1 MSLKDTIKEDMK
13 TAFKAGD
20 TVTRGTLT
28 MLLSVIQN
36 RELEKRAKLM
46 KAGATAEAEVAT
58 QSLLSDEETIEAISS
73 EIKKR
78 RDAAQQYEAAAR
90 PELATSE
97 KAEAEIL
104 MKYMPEQLTE
114 DVVKALIAEAIASTG
129 AAGAKD
135 MGRVMGAVAPKTKG
149 KFDGGRVS
157 ELVKEALSLPT
168 GQAGA

>member
-13 TAFKAGD
+13 AAFKAGD

-46 KAGATAEAEVAT
+46 KAGATAEAEVAA
-58 QSLLSDEETIEAISS
+58 QALLSDEEVIDAISS

-78 RDAAQQYEAAAR
+78 RDSATQYEAAAR
-90 PELATSE
+90 PELAQSE
-97 KAEAEIL
+97 QAEADIL
-104 MKYMPEQLTE
+104 MKYMPEQLSE
-114 DVVKALIAEAIASTG
+114 DAVKALIAEAIASTG
-129 AAGAKD
+129 SAGAKD

-149 KFDGGRVS
+149 KFDGARVNQ
-157 ELVKEALSLPT
+157 LVKEALT
-168 GQAGA
+168 A

>member
-36 RELEKRAKLM
+36 RELDKRSKLM
-46 KAGATAEAEVAT
+46 KSGVAT
-58 QSLLSDEETIEAISS
+58 EADVAVQSLLTDEEVIDAIGT

-78 RDAAQQYEAAAR
+78 KDAAAQFEAAGRA
-90 PELATSE
+90 ELSVGET
-97 KAEAEIL
+97 AEAAIL
-104 MKYMPEQLTE
+104 MKYMPEQMSE
-114 DVVKALIAEAIASTG
+114 DAVKALIAQAIIDTG

-135 MGRVMGAVAPKTKG
+135 TGRVMGAVAPKTKG
-149 KFDGGRVS
+149 KFDGSR
-157 ELVKEALSLPT
+157 LNAMVKEAL
-168 GQAGA
+168 AV

>member
-36 RELEKRAKLM
+36 RELDKRAKLM
-46 KAGATAEAEVAT
+46 KAGAATEADVAA
-58 QSLLSDEETIEAISS
+58 QSLLTDEEVTDAIGT

-78 RDAAQQYEAAAR
+78 KDAASQYEAAGRA
-90 PELATSE
+90 ELSASE
-97 KAEAEIL
+97 TAEAGIL

-114 DVVKALIAEAIASTG
+114 DAVKALIAQAIADTK
-129 AAGAKD
+129 AAGPKD
-135 MGRVMGAVAPKTKG
+135 MGKVMGAVAPKTKG
-149 KFDGGRVS
+149 KFDGSRLNA
-157 ELVKEALSLPT
+157 LVKEAL
-168 GQAGA
+168 AV